1 MSRIELQVRAVL
13 PGFGLAT
20 GPAACADGPVWRID
34 PETAAL
40 ETLAETADPRPQAI
54 AVAPHQ
60 PRGVY
65 GGRRGRCLPFALT
78 SDPLPELP

>member
-1 MSRIELQVRAVL
+1 MRAVL
-13 PGFGLAT
+13 PGVGLAT
-20 GPAACADGPVWRID
+20 GLADCADGRVWRID

-40 ETLAETADPRPQAI
+40 ETLAETLAETADPRPQAI

-65 GGRRGRCLPFALT
+65 GGRRGRCLPFPLT